1 MLKVRFV
8 FECDKCGLCCQH
20 IKGIK
25 ELENFMLDD
34 ESCINLDKASNLCKI
49 YDKRPDICR
58 VDRMFEK
65 VFYKFMSKEE
75 YLNLNILSC
84 EKLKEIYNKG

>member
-1 MLKVRFV
+1 MLKARFV
-8 FECDKCGLCCQH
+8 FECDRCGLCCRH

-25 ELENFMLDD
+25 ELENFLLDD
-34 ESCINLDKASNLCKI
+34 ESCINLDKTSNLCKI

-58 VDRMFEK
+58 VDEMFKK

-75 YLNLNILSC
+75 YLNLNASSC
-84 EKLKEIYNKG
+84 KKLKEIYNKG

>member
-1 MLKVRFV
+1 
-8 FECDKCGLCCQH
+8 
-20 IKGIK
+20 
-25 ELENFMLDD
+25 MLDD
-34 ESCINLDKASNLCKI
+34 R
-49 YDKRPDICR
+49 RPDICR
-58 VDRMFEK
+58 VDEMFKK

>member
-1 MLKVRFV
+1 
-8 FECDKCGLCCQH
+8 
-20 IKGIK
+20 
-25 ELENFMLDD
+25 MLDD

-58 VDRMFEK
+58 VDEMFEK

-84 EKLKEIYNKG
+84 KKLKEIYNKG

>member
-1 MLKVRFV
+1 
-8 FECDKCGLCCQH
+8 
-20 IKGIK
+20 
-25 ELENFMLDD
+25 MLDD

-75 YLNLNILSC
+75 YLNLNTLSC

>member
-1 MLKVRFV
+1 
-8 FECDKCGLCCQH
+8 
-20 IKGIK
+20 
-25 ELENFMLDD
+25 MLDD

-58 VDRMFEK
+58 VDEMFEK

-75 YLNLNILSC
+75 YLNLNASSC

>member
-1 MLKVRFV
+1 
-8 FECDKCGLCCQH
+8 
-20 IKGIK
+20 
-25 ELENFMLDD
+25 MLDD

-58 VDRMFEK
+58 VDEMFEK
-65 VFYKFMSKEE
+65 VFYKFMSEEE
-75 YLNLNILSC
+75 YLNLNASSC

>member
-1 MLKVRFV
+1 M
-8 FECDKCGLCCQH
+8 FECDKCGLCCRH

-25 ELENFMLDD
+25 ELEDFMLDD
-34 ESCINLDKASNLCKI
+34 ESCINLDKTLNLCKI

-58 VDRMFEK
+58 VDEMFKK

-75 YLNLNILSC
+75 YLNLSVLSC

>member
-1 MLKVRFV
+1 
-8 FECDKCGLCCQH
+8 
-20 IKGIK
+20 
-25 ELENFMLDD
+25 MLDD

-58 VDRMFEK
+58 VDEMFKK

>member
-1 MLKVRFV
+1 
-8 FECDKCGLCCQH
+8 
-20 IKGIK
+20 
-25 ELENFMLDD
+25 MLDD
-34 ESCINLDKASNLCKI
+34 ESCINLDKASNLCQI

-58 VDRMFEK
+58 VDEMFEK

>member
-1 MLKVRFV
+1 
-8 FECDKCGLCCQH
+8 
-20 IKGIK
+20 
-25 ELENFMLDD
+25 MLDD

-58 VDRMFEK
+58 VDEMFKK
-65 VFYKFMSKEE
+65 VFYKFMSEEE
-75 YLNLNILSC
+75 YLNLNASSC

>member
-1 MLKVRFV
+1 
-8 FECDKCGLCCQH
+8 
-20 IKGIK
+20 
-25 ELENFMLDD
+25 MLDD

-58 VDRMFEK
+58 VDEMFEK

>member
-1 MLKVRFV
+1 M
-8 FECDKCGLCCQH
+8 FECDRCGLCCRH

-25 ELENFMLDD
+25 ELENFLLDD
-34 ESCINLDKASNLCKI
+34 ESCINLDKTSNLCKI

-58 VDRMFEK
+58 VDEMFKK

-75 YLNLNILSC
+75 YLNLNASSC
-84 EKLKEIYNKG
+84 KKLKEIYNKG

>member
-1 MLKVRFV
+1 MLKARFV
-8 FECDKCGLCCQH
+8 FECDKCGLCCRH
-20 IKGIK
+20 IKDIK

-34 ESCINLDKASNLCKI
+34 ESCINLDKTSNLCKI
-49 YDKRPDICR
+49 YDRRPDICR
-58 VDRMFEK
+58 VDEMFKK

>member
-1 MLKVRFV
+1 
-8 FECDKCGLCCQH
+8 
-20 IKGIK
+20 
-25 ELENFMLDD
+25 MLDD
-34 ESCINLDKASNLCKI
+34 ESCINLDKTLNLCKI

-58 VDRMFEK
+58 VDEMFKK

-75 YLNLNILSC
+75 YLNLSVLSC